1 MSFPD
6 LLITY
11 TDSAGAQTERTISP
25 LEIVDEAYVYATC
38 HVREEKR
45 SFKISRIVTAVDVST
60 SEVIEDLFAFFGASK
75 PPLPQPTPEV
85 ILTPAE
91 IKKRRQ
97 TERRNFLKEYR
108 YEVIKEHHFKKFFQL
123 FDNRCFK
130 CGLTE
135 RNRLAMD
142 HHIPIARGGHFVP
155 GNLVPLCIDCNNR
168 KSDKPPEA
176 FYTQEELERLQPLL
190 AAQQNLL
197 PFKFDFDRWGDDREG
212 YLLDIGIDPA
222 LVHEVLHNEDHPL
235 YVGYYR
241 GCVITLPSY
250 PIS

>member
-11 TDSAGAQTERTISP
+11 TDSSGASTERTISP
-25 LEIVDEAYVYATC
+25 LEILGESYLYATC
-38 HVREEKR
+38 HVRGENR
-45 SFKISRIVTAVDVST
+45 SFKVSRITSAVDVST
-60 SEVIEDLFAFFGASK
+60 GEVVEDLFGFFGVPR

-97 TERRNFLKEYR
+97 TERRYFLKEYR
-108 YEVIKEHHFKKFFQL
+108 YEVIKEHHFQKFFNL

-130 CGLTE
+130 CGLSE

-155 GNLVPLCIDCNNR
+155 GNLVALCLFCNNS
-168 KSDKPPEA
+168 KSDKLPEA

-190 AAQQNLL
+190 AAQQKLL
-197 PFKFDFDRWGDDREG
+197 AFKFDFDRWIDDREG
-212 YLLDIGIDPA
+212 YLLDIGMDPA
-222 LVHEVLHNEDHPL
+222 VVHEVLHNEDHPQ

-241 GCVITLPSY
+241 GCVITLPI
-250 PIS
+250 P